1 MLKYKYKI
9 KFRGRNIVS
18 RIMLKKII
26 KMLVVAV
33 IVAAGVKNCDIGAVN
48 PAQIQ
53 KPVGNYRSAPSELR
67 NSQCVVDTSSM
78 RLFKV
83 LFNGGSIWKDEFFEK
98 FVDYCCDRVIK
109 ADKMIDRKIFWDKEG
124 NFNVYSFVDLRDGIS
139 RSDERVCLLFYD
151 KSPYKFSSGSPMKY
165 DVIAFR
171 LPDEINV
178 EPGKEYFPGEE
189 KFIVEFVEEHI
200 LSKSYICISNDKWMV
215 FFTLDF
221 CKNHPKLEEV
231 EDFEKGFNRALALL
245 YNRKYGS
252 LSMSLFYKHNKID

>member
-1 MLKYKYKI
+1 MLK
-9 KFRGRNIVS
+9 R
-18 RIMLKKII
+18 II

-48 PAQIQ
+48 PHQIQ
-53 KPVGNYRSAPSELR
+53 KSVSNYRRASSELR
-67 NSQCVVDTSSM
+67 NSQCVVDASSL

-83 LFNGGSIWKDEFFEK
+83 LFNGGSIWRDEFFKK
-98 FVDYCCDRVIK
+98 FVSYCCDRVIK
-109 ADKMIDRKIFWDKEG
+109 VDKMIDRKIFWDKES
-124 NFNVYSFVDLRDGIS
+124 NFNVYSFVDLRDGIF

-165 DVIAFR
+165 DVIAVR

-178 EPGKEYFPGEE
+178 EPGKEYFPGEGD
-189 KFIVEFVEEHI
+189 FIAKFVEEHM
-200 LSKSYICISNDKWMV
+200 LTKSYICISNDKWMV
-215 FFTLDF
+215 FFTDDF
-221 CKNHPKLEEV
+221 CKNHPGLEEV
-231 EDFEKGFNRALALL
+231 EGFEKGFNRMLALL